1 MPGQKF
7 SDALSSNIY
16 VGPVSPVR
24 RGWTRLNG
32 LITMHGSHMMRGAF
46 LPLFSSILSNIFFSI
61 FFPPVHFRSNIA
73 FIYVCGFLSLSLLSL
88 SLLFFLF
95 PTHPRYVLFLRL
107 FRWSDSKCLQ
117 NHDGGDW
124 ECGRIKLAGNR
135 LTNVRARLIGWDFYE
150 WNGHMHT
157 YYTPNKFDLAGGK
170 SSLQHSNHDRWLT
183 PCLSHSRILSLPL
196 SASPTLPH
204 PLSQRETINGTLHV
218 TEAWPG

>member
-1 MPGQKF
+1 MAVTWCAVH
-7 SDALSSNIY
+7 SCLC
-16 VGPVSPVR
+16 SPPFFP
-24 RGWTRLNG
+24 
-32 LITMHGSHMMRGAF
+32 I
-46 LPLFSSILSNIFFSI
+46 FSSRFFS
-61 FFPPVHFRSNIA
+61 PR
-73 FIYVCGFLSLSLLSL
+73 FISDQT
-88 SLLFFLF
+88 SLLFMSVVFSLSCFFLFLF

-135 LTNVRARLIGWDFYE
+135 LPNVRARLIGWDFYE
-150 WNGHMHT
+150 WNWHMHT